1 MIEYAVRDFM
11 HPAKLEDIHLKGAIE
26 AQMEIFRKGNF
37 SFL

>member
-1 MIEYAVRDFM
+1 MIEYEVRDFM